1 MSWHA
6 EPTVLHDYVEGR
18 LDDVRAL
25 SVEAHLLECD
35 PCRLQ
40 LADVSDRARLDA
52 VWSRVAAFVEEPK
65 QNGTEWMLRRL
76 GVPEHVA
83 RLLAATPSLSGAW
96 LAAVTLCLVFAVAAA
111 IVGHWGSIGFLV
123 LAPLLPVAGVAL
135 AYGPW
140 LDPIYEVSVAAP
152 MSNFTLLLLR
162 ASATLASTL
171 LLAAAA
177 AAALPGPS
185 WQAAAWLLPSL
196 ALTVAAL
203 ALGSYMSQE
212 LAAIVVGLAWIAT
225 VVLVAVLA
233 DEALAAFR
241 VGGQVACLAVS
252 LAAATVLVRRRTVI
266 DDGGLHA

>member
-6 EPTVLHDYVEGR
+6 EPPVLHDYAEGR
-18 LDDVRAL
+18 LEDVRAL
-25 SVEAHLLECD
+25 SVEAHLVECQ
-35 PCRLQ
+35 PCRLR
-40 LADVSDRARLDA
+40 LAAVSDRERLEA
-52 VWSRVAAFVEEPK
+52 VWGRVAAIVEEPK
-65 QNGTEWMLRRL
+65 QSGPEWLLRRI

-96 LAAVTLCLVFAVAAA
+96 LAAVSICLAFAVVATM
-111 IVGHWGSIGFLV
+111 VGHWGSIGFLV
-123 LAPLLPVAGVAL
+123 LAPLLPVAGVAV

-140 LDPIYEVSVAAP
+140 LDPVYEVSVAAP

-177 AAALPGPS
+177 ATALPGPP
-185 WQAAAWLLPSL
+185 WQGVAWLLPSL

-203 ALGSYMSQE
+203 ALGSYVSQE
-212 LAAIVVGLAWIAT
+212 LAGFIVGLAWIAA
-225 VVLVAVLA
+225 VALIAALA
-233 DEALAAFR
+233 DEPLAPFR
-241 VGGQVACLAVS
+241 IGGQAACLAVS
-252 LAAATVLVRRRTVI
+252 LAAGAVLVRRRSVI